1 MGRYSQCKKKRT
13 TQTKETQSYQPSRKN
28 NSSPIFDE
36 ASIFEDIM
44 DERRAEGKGYG
55 GSK

>member
-1 MGRYSQCKKKRT
+1 MGRCCQCKKKRT
-13 TQTKETQSYQPSRKN
+13 TQTKEKQSYQPSRKD
-28 NSSPIFDE
+28 NSSHIFDE